1 MANGSQ
7 SHTCGSK
14 EANRAGDD
22 NVDDSFFDGSDSDDE
37 LFLAACVEEQ
47 LLMPF
52 SCFTEKDL
60 LSVLDA
66 PTSQGGPVC
75 MSPEDAPPKEMR
87 LEGPGVLRG
96 VRIPT
101 PKQKKETRTCRGN
114 QNSKVKN
121 VPLETKRK
129 EKPTNSST
137 HQPRRVR
144 INRAMKALTQDDL
157 LNDDDYRR

>member
-1 MANGSQ
+1 MANGSRN
-7 SHTCGSK
+7 HTCGNK
-14 EANRAGDD
+14 EANQAGDD
-22 NVDDSFFDGSDSDDE
+22 NVDCSFFDGSDSDDE
-37 LFLAACVEEQ
+37 LFFAACVEER

-66 PTSQGGPVC
+66 PTSHVGPVC

-101 PKQKKETRTCRGN
+101 PKQKKETRICRGN

-121 VPLETKRK
+121 VPPEAKRK
-129 EKPTNSST
+129 EKTTKLST
-137 HQPRRVR
+137 YQPRRVR
-144 INRAMKALTQDDL
+144 INRAMKSLTQDDL
-157 LNDDDYRR
+157 QDDDDYRR